1 MFLPSAQVSYPGR
14 SSHVRLFSLKTGML
28 EKLGVAR
35 REWIYRWRAG
45 RNHYLLSWVVG
56 SPGWENASTLYLNF
70 SFCGVKSL
78 CYVEIVDRIM
88 GIKGQETQRFL
99 PLLTVPPLLCRLQP
113 PVNCV

>member
-1 MFLPSAQVSYPGR
+1 
-14 SSHVRLFSLKTGML
+14 ML
-28 EKLGVAR
+28 EKLGVVR

-56 SPGWENASTLYLNF
+56 SPGWENSSTLYLNF